1 MEVSFTPK
9 QTDNPHKRI
18 QGGLCAITGRQQASA
33 FHLSRCCTHTT
44 KNRELPRRAATTTRR
59 AASFSLS
66 SHCCTA
72 RVPLPLSPSLGKP
85 PLTLRTAARRTN
97 HSPTMKRR
105 TMTLKQLGGERYEE
119 EDALRCVALRKDGRT
134 TSRTHLR
141 SRSEEQPRH
150 TRGTLA
156 ST

>member
-1 MEVSFTPK
+1 MREREREISIEHMEDSLTPK

-18 QGGLCAITGRQQASA
+18 QGGLCMITATNKPPHFTYLGAA
-33 FHLSRCCTHTT
+33 HTT

-105 TMTLKQLGGERYEE
+105 TMTLKQLGGDRYEE
-119 EDALRCVALRKDGRT
+119 EDALRCAALRKDWRRQQVGRT
-134 TSRTHLR
+134 
-141 SRSEEQPRH
+141 
-150 TRGTLA
+150 
-156 ST
+156 